1 MAAKRKPKN
10 EQPILDADELL
21 EQVRAI
27 LEKKPSSKIRAIQP
41 VEVRLDRIF
50 ELQGTENEVAKDL
63 DQMIEKLQEH
73 RKALVAPIVEERE
86 RLSVEVKSE
95 CLEMKQSIAGKYL
108 QVVWS
113 EGTRSWNSDGLE
125 DFAKSHPEVLNFR
138 KQSAPVA
145 KIIQVKKERKK

>member
-1 MAAKRKPKN
+1 M
-10 EQPILDADELL
+10 LDADELF

-27 LEKKPSSKIRAIQP
+27 LEKKPSFKVRASQP

-63 DQMIEKLQEH
+63 DQMIQKLQEH

-108 QVVWS
+108 QVIWS

-125 DFAKSHPEVLNFR
+125 DYAKSHPEIMNFR